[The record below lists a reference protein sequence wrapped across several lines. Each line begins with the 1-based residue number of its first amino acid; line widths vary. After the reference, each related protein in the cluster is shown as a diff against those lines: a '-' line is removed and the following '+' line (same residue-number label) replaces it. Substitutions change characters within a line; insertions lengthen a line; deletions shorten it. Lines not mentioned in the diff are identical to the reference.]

1 MARAAP
7 LADYKAKRDFTRTP
21 EPRDKVAATRP
32 GKLRRFVVQKH
43 DATRLH
49 WDFRLEV
56 DGVLKSWAVTRGPSP
71 NPDDKRLAVRTED
84 HPLDYATFEGTIP
97 AGEYGGGTVML
108 WDEGTWEPIA
118 GKRADDLAQGHLH
131 FVLHG
136 QRMKGEWLL
145 IRLKPRP
152 GEKRENWLLRKIEDA
167 FCGPSDSLTER
178 ELTSVS
184 TGRTMHDIAD
194 GKVAAKSKRSKGVK
208 RRAAPPPFEPVQLA
222 TLVEEAPDGPDWLH
236 ETKYDGYRALVA
248 CGGGSAVVYTRSGHD
263 WSDKFPDIVTAAAQL
278 AVEAALID
286 GEIVAL
292 DGAGNPNFS
301 ALQDAISEGGRGL
314 SLFAFDLLHLD
325 GEDLRPLTN
334 LARKQRLSALL
345 AGTQPP
351 LHYAEHVL
359 GSGGEMLRML
369 CGAGLEGIV
378 SKRADAP
385 YRGKRTQAWLKSKC
399 VARQE
404 FVILGWTESTA
415 RGRAFAALLLG
426 RYDGARLRYAGKVG
440 TGFNVRTME
449 DLAEAMAPLAA
460 AAPATA
466 IPASVRRGA
475 HWLRPDLVAEVAFA
489 EFTGEGILRHAR
501 FVGLRGDKPA
511 SEVRLE
517 QPMPKPAEPEVR
529 ITHPERVV
537 FPDDGITKGELA
549 DYYRAMAP
557 VLLADLAGR
566 PLSLV
571 RCPDG
576 IGGKCFFQKHGAGN
590 LGKEVGSVRIKE
602 KDGDEEDYLCLSDA
616 PGLLECV
623 QMGAIEFHAWGSH
636 ARHLEQPDRLVFDL
650 DPDEALTF
658 ADVRKAAQDLK
669 RHLADIGL
677 TSFAMLSG
685 GKGVHVIVPLK
696 PAAEWD
702 EVTDFAHRFSL
713 ALASAEPERFV
724 ATMSKAK
731 RKGRIFIDWL
741 RNQRG
746 STAIMPYSVRARAG
760 APVAAPVTWAELAE
774 IDTAAAFHLGDRAK
788 LLDRAADRKLIGW
801 GNSDQLLPSV

>member
-1 MARAAP
+1 MGRQAP
-7 LADYKAKRDFTRTP
+7 LAEYKAKRDFNRTP
-21 EPRDKVAATRP
+21 EPRDKVAPARKGEP
-32 GKLRRFVVQKH
+32 RRFVVQKH

-49 WDFRLEV
+49 WDFRLEI

-71 NPDDKRLAVRTED
+71 DPADKRLAVRTED
-84 HPLDYATFEGTIP
+84 HPLDYASFEGTIP

-108 WDEGTWEPIA
+108 WDEGTWEPVA
-118 GKRADDLAQGHLH
+118 GKKAEDLEKGHLH

-136 QRMKGEWLL
+136 RRMKGEWLL
-145 IRLKPRP
+145 IRLKPR
-152 GEKRENWLLRKIEDA
+152 GKEKRENWLLRKIEDA

-178 ELTSVS
+178 ELTSVT
-184 TGRTMHDIAD
+184 TGRTMHDIAE
-194 GKVAAKSKRSKGVK
+194 GKAAPKSKRSKDRKVK
-208 RRAAPPPFEPVQLA
+208 AAPPPFEPVQLA
-222 TLVEEAPDGPDWLH
+222 TLVDEAPDGPDWLH

-248 CGGGSAVVYTRSGHD
+248 CGGGSAVVYTRSGLD
-263 WSDKFPDIVTAAAQL
+263 WSDKFPDIAAAAGTL
-278 AVEAALID
+278 DVSAALID

-292 DGAGNPNFS
+292 DAQGNPNFS
-301 ALQDAISEGGRGL
+301 ALQETISAGGRGL
-314 SLFAFDLLHLD
+314 SLFAFDLIHLD

-334 LARKQRLSALL
+334 LERKQRLSALL
-345 AGTQPP
+345 AGVPPP

-359 GSGGEMLRML
+359 GSGGEMLNML
-369 CGAGLEGIV
+369 CGAGLEGII

-404 FVILGWTESTA
+404 LVILGWTDSEA

-426 RYDGARLRYAGKVG
+426 RYDGNELRYAGKVG
-440 TGFNVRTME
+440 TGFTERTME
-449 DLAEAMAPLAA
+449 KLVSAMAPLQTGE
-460 AAPATA
+460 PATS
-466 IPASVRRGA
+466 IPTSSRRGA
-475 HWLRPDLVAEVAFA
+475 HWLRPELVAEVAFA

-517 QPMPKPAEPEVR
+517 QAMPTPAEPEVR

-537 FPDDGITKGELA
+537 FPEDGITKGDLAAYYRELA
-549 DYYRAMAP
+549 P
-557 VLLADLAGR
+557 LLLATMAGR

-590 LGKEVGSVRIKE
+590 LGKEIGSVRIRE
-602 KDGDEEDYLCLSDA
+602 KDGDEEDYLCVADA
-616 PGLLECV
+616 RGLLECV

-650 DPDEALTF
+650 DPDEGLDF
-658 ADVRKAAQDLK
+658 ADVRTAAQDLK
-669 RHLADIGL
+669 RHLADMGL
-677 TSFAMLSG
+677 ISFPMLSG
-685 GKGVHVIVPLK
+685 GKGIHVIVPIQ
-696 PAAEWD
+696 PGPDWE
-702 EVTDFAHRFSL
+702 ETSDFTRRFSV
-713 ALASAEPERFV
+713 ALATAEPDRFV

-731 RKGRIFIDWL
+731 RKGKIFIDWL

-746 STAIMPYSVRARAG
+746 STAIMPYSARARAR
-760 APVAAPVTWAELAE
+760 APVAAPVSWAELADLE
-774 IDTAAAFHLGDRAK
+774 SAARFTIADRAQ
-788 LLDRAADRKLIGW
+788 LLERAAGRALGAW
-801 GNSDQLLPSV
+801 GQSDQSLPAI

>member
-1 MARAAP
+1 MGREAP
-7 LADYKAKRDFTRTP
+7 LAEYKAKRDFKRTP
-21 EPRDKVAATRP
+21 EPRDKVAPARK
-32 GKLRRFVVQKH
+32 GQARRFVVQKH

-71 NPDDKRLAVRTED
+71 NPEDKRLAVRTED
-84 HPLDYATFEGTIP
+84 HPMDYASFEGTIP
-97 AGEYGGGTVML
+97 EGEYGGGTVML

-118 GKRADDLAQGHLH
+118 GKKAQDLEKGHLH

-145 IRLKPRP
+145 IRLKPR
-152 GEKRENWLLRKIEDA
+152 GKEKRENWLLRKIEDA
-167 FCGPSDSLTER
+167 YCGPSDSLTER
-178 ELTSVS
+178 ELTSVV
-184 TGRTMHDIAD
+184 TGRTMHDIAE
-194 GKVAAKSKRSKGVK
+194 GKPSPKTRQGKRG
-208 RRAAPPPFEPVQLA
+208 RGRAAPPPFEPVQLA
-222 TLVEEAPDGPDWLH
+222 TLVDEAPDGPDWLH
-236 ETKYDGYRALVA
+236 ETKYDGYRALIA

-263 WSDKFPDIVTAAAQL
+263 WSDKFPDVCAAAATL
-278 AVEAALID
+278 AVDAALID

-292 DGAGNPNFS
+292 DAAGNPDFS
-301 ALQDAISEGGRGL
+301 ALQEAISAGGRGL

-325 GEDLRPLTN
+325 GEDLRPLPN
-334 LARKQRLSALL
+334 LDRKARLQALL
-345 AGTQPP
+345 AGVPPP

-359 GSGGEMLRML
+359 GSGGEMLKLL

-404 FVILGWTESTA
+404 FVILGWTGSAA

-426 RYDGARLRYAGKVG
+426 RYDGDQLRYAGKVG
-440 TGFNVRTME
+440 TGFNERTMQN
-449 DLAEAMAPLAA
+449 LAEAMAPLAA
-460 AAPATA
+460 TDPATA
-466 IPASVRRGA
+466 VPASAQRGA
-475 HWLRPDLVAEVAFA
+475 HWLRPELVAEVAFA

-501 FVGLRGDKPA
+501 FIGLRGDKPA
-511 SEVRLE
+511 REVRLE
-517 QPMPKPAEPEVR
+517 RPMPKPADPEVR

-549 DYYRAMAP
+549 EYYRAMAP
-557 VLLADLAGR
+557 LLLASMAGR

-590 LGKEVGSVRIKE
+590 LGKDIGSVRIRE
-602 KDGDEEDYLCLSDA
+602 KDGGEEDYLCVSDA
-616 PGLLECV
+616 RGVLECV
-623 QMGAIEFHAWGSH
+623 QMGAIEFHAWASH
-636 ARHLEQPDRLVFDL
+636 SQHLEQPDRLVFDL
-650 DPDEALTF
+650 DPDEALSF

-696 PAAEWD
+696 PKAEWD
-702 EVTDFAHRFSL
+702 EVTDFARRFSI
-713 ALASAEPERFV
+713 ALATAEPERFV

-760 APVAAPVTWAELAE
+760 APVAAPVSWAELDE
-774 IDTAAAFHLGDRAK
+774 FDTAAAFRLGDRAQ
-788 LLDRAADRKLIGW
+788 LLERAADRGLAGW
-801 GNSDQLLPSV
+801 GSSSQLLPSV